1 MRILENAYALII
13 GVDNEQKTDIFQKD
27 AKAFYNVLSN
37 ETLCGYKKEN
47 IILLL
52 DKDATSENIVGALDH
67 YIERIGENSS
77 FLLFYS
83 GHGGYYQGRSYLLP
97 YLASS
102 ENLVFGKDLREKL
115 SQMKSKRMFI
125 LFDCCHSGGFFDENK
140 DEIIS
145 QAVAKHTPIQKASS
159 LEGLAQEIDNEQGMV
174 IMASSQVDE
183 RSWAR
188 GNCSI
193 FTETLIEAFKAEH
206 LKRKHFLVD
215 EYVRTVETANYVF
228 ERTPERFLELK
239 QIDNQNIAKGGNQII
254 REKMQM
260 PYANLQMSSDF
271 VICYIP
277 EELKPRIST
286 KKFTNT
292 LQNIEPIASK
302 VSNIEPW
309 ERSEGNNLL
318 LFVHG
323 FSGESKETFGK
334 IPTMLQSDSNF
345 DGWAMKPLGYSP
357 VVQPKL
363 GKDIWGAIL
372 DVDKIAMFLKTS
384 ITYKFKD
391 YDRIAIVAHS
401 LGGLVVQKAILEL
414 DQYNRNRISH
424 LIMFGTPS
432 NGISPEV
439 LTKQWNKKYSELS
452 SEGDYI
458 KSLRQEWKDT
468 FNDKYPFK
476 LKVAASSEDEYVS
489 IDSCHNPFAK
499 EYCEIVDGKHL
510 QIVKPKDEKDDAYS
524 LVLSTLTGSKFFNQY
539 TNKEEINLTLGK
551 YDAVVKELLPRK
563 NDLDKRGLTQLIFAL
578 EGLERKDEVYDIL
591 NNHPLAQNNT
601 DLMGIIGG
609 RHKRDYLKTYSYKSS
624 QLSRDY
630 YSKALKISVENEVHS
645 QIYYHA
651 INLAFLSIVT
661 DPETGKSEMKT
672 YANQALEATQHCDD
686 NLWKYATVAEA
697 NMYLG
702 NLDLAKEYYLK
713 ASEGIGIREKISM
726 HTNAYAGYVALTNKD
741 DDEFTQFLKARLL
754 S

>member
-1 MRILENAYALII
+1 MRTLENAYALII
-13 GVDNEQKTDIFQKD
+13 GVDNEQKTDIFLKD
-27 AKAFYNVLSN
+27 AKAFYDVLSD
-37 ETLCGYKKEN
+37 EALCGYKKEN
-47 IILLL
+47 ITLLL
-52 DKDATSENIVGALDH
+52 DKDATTENIIGALDN
-67 YIERIGENSS
+67 YIDKIGENSS

-83 GHGGYYQGRSYLLP
+83 GHGGYYEGRSYLLP

-115 SQMKSKRMFI
+115 SSMKSKRMFI
-125 LFDCCHSGGFFDENK
+125 LFDCCHSGGFFDNNK
-140 DEIIS
+140 DDIIS
-145 QAVAKHTPIQKASS
+145 QAVANHTQIKKSPS
-159 LEGLAQEIDNEQGMV
+159 LEGLAQEIDDEQGMV

-188 GNCSI
+188 GACSI
-193 FTETLIEAFKAEH
+193 FTQTLIEAFKAEH
-206 LKRKHFLVD
+206 LKKKHFLVD

-228 ERTPERFLELK
+228 ERTPQRFLELK
-239 QIDNQNIAKGGNQII
+239 QIDNENIAKGGEQII

-286 KKFTNT
+286 KKFNA
-292 LQNIEPIASK
+292 IPKVEPEVTQKEMA
-302 VSNIEPW
+302 EPW

-318 LFVHG
+318 LFIHG
-323 FSGESKETFGK
+323 FSGESKDTFGK
-334 IPTMLQSDSNF
+334 IPIMLQADSNF

-357 VVQPKL
+357 VAQPKL

-372 DVDKIAMFLKTS
+372 DVDKIAVFLKTS

-401 LGGLVVQKAILEL
+401 LGGLVAQKAILEL
-414 DQYNRNRISH
+414 DQDNRNRISH

-439 LTKQWNKKYSELS
+439 LNKQWNKKYSELS
-452 SEGDYI
+452 SEGSYI
-458 KSLRQEWKDT
+458 KSLRKEWEDT
-468 FNDKYPFK
+468 FNNNYPFK

-489 IDSCHNPFAK
+489 IDSCHKPFDK

-563 NDLDKRGLTQLIFAL
+563 DDLDKRGLTQLIFAL
-578 EGLERKDEVYDIL
+578 EGLERKDEVYEIL
-591 NNHPLAQNNT
+591 KTHQMAQNNT

-624 QLSRDY
+624 QLSREY
-630 YSKALKISVENEVHS
+630 YSKALKISVENEVDS

-661 DPETGKSEMKT
+661 DPETGRSEMKK
-672 YANQALEATQHCDD
+672 YANQALEAANKCDD
-686 NLWKYATVAEA
+686 SWKDATIAEA

-702 NLDLAKEYYLK
+702 NLDTAKEFYLK

-726 HTNAYAGYVALTNKD
+726 HTNAYAGYVALTNKE

>member
-1 MRILENAYALII
+1 MRTLENAYALII

-27 AKAFYNVLSN
+27 AKSFYNVLSDKA
-37 ETLCGYKKEN
+37 LCGYKKEN
-47 IILLL
+47 ITLLL
-52 DKDATSENIVGALDH
+52 DKDATSENIVGALDN
-67 YIERIGENSS
+67 YIEKIGENSS

-83 GHGGYYQGRSYLLP
+83 GHGGYYEGRSYLLP

-140 DEIIS
+140 DDIIS
-145 QAVAKHTPIQKASS
+145 QAVANHSTIKKASS
-159 LEGLAQEIDNEQGMV
+159 LEGLAQEIDDEQGMV

-206 LKRKHFLVD
+206 LKKKHFLVD

-228 ERTPERFLELK
+228 ERTPKRFLELK
-239 QIDNQNIAKGGNQII
+239 QIDNQNIAKGEDQII

-260 PYANLQMSSDF
+260 PYANLQMSADF

-277 EELKPRIST
+277 EELKGKIST
-286 KKFTNT
+286 RKFKKANQDNENVISKSDNT
-292 LQNIEPIASK
+292 PS
-302 VSNIEPW
+302 W
-309 ERSEGNNLL
+309 EREEGNNLL
-318 LFVHG
+318 LFLHG
-323 FSGESKETFGK
+323 FSGESKDTFGK

-345 DGWAMKPLGYSP
+345 DGWAMKALGYAP
-357 VVQPKL
+357 IVQPKL

-372 DVDKIAMFLKTS
+372 DVDKIAGFLKTS
-384 ITYKFKD
+384 IQNKFRN

-401 LGGLVVQKAILEL
+401 LGGLVAQKALLLL
-414 DQYNRNRISH
+414 DDDSRDRISH

-432 NGISPEV
+432 NGIAPEV
-439 LTKQWNKKYSELS
+439 LNKQWNKKYKELN
-452 SEGDYI
+452 SEGEYI
-458 KSLRQEWKDT
+458 QSLRNEWKET
-468 FNDKYPFK
+468 FNHTYPFK
-476 LKVAASSEDEYVS
+476 LKVAASTEDEYVS
-489 IDSCHNPFAK
+489 LESCHKPFAK
-499 EYCEIVDGKHL
+499 EYREFVDAKHL
-510 QIVKPKDEKDDAYS
+510 MMVKPKDDKDDAYS
-524 LVLSTLTGSKFFNQY
+524 LILNTLTGSKFFNQY

-563 NDLDKRGLTQLIFAL
+563 EDLDKRGLTQLIFAL
-578 EGLERKDEVYDIL
+578 EGLERKEEVYDIL
-591 NNHPLAQNNT
+591 NNHPMAQNNT

-624 QLSRDY
+624 QLSREY
-630 YSKALKISVENEVHS
+630 YNTALQISIENEVHS

-661 DPETGKSEMKT
+661 NPDTGKSEMKK
-672 YANQALEATQHCDD
+672 YANQALEATNHCDD
-686 NLWKYATVAEA
+686 DLWKFATVAEA

-702 NLDLAKEYYLK
+702 NFDIAKEYYLK
-713 ASEGIGIREKISM
+713 ASEGIGVREKISM
-726 HTNAYAGYVALTNKD
+726 HTNAYAGYVALTNKE

>member
-1 MRILENAYALII
+1 MRTLENAYALII

-27 AKAFYNVLSN
+27 AKAFYDVLSD

-47 IILLL
+47 ITLLL
-52 DKDATSENIVGALDH
+52 DKDATSENIVGALDN
-67 YIERIGENSS
+67 YIEKIGENSS

-83 GHGGYYQGRSYLLP
+83 GHGGYYEGRSYLLP

-140 DEIIS
+140 DDIIS
-145 QAVAKHTPIQKASS
+145 QAVANHSLIKKASS
-159 LEGLAQEIDNEQGMV
+159 LEGLAQEIDDEQGMV

-215 EYVRTVETANYVF
+215 EFVRTVETANYVF

-239 QIDNQNIAKGGNQII
+239 QIDNQNIAKGGEQII

-286 KKFTNT
+286 KKF
-292 LQNIEPIASK
+292 IKVEPVVSK
-302 VSNIEPW
+302 GETVEPW

-323 FSGESKETFGK
+323 FSGEADTFGK
-334 IPTMLQSDSNF
+334 TPLMLQSDSSF
-345 DGWAMKPLGYSP
+345 DGWAMKSLGYSP

-401 LGGLVVQKAILEL
+401 LGGLVAQKAILEL
-414 DQYNRNRISH
+414 DDDNRNRISH
-424 LIMFGTPS
+424 LILFGTPS

-452 SEGDYI
+452 SNGEYI
-458 KSLRQEWKDT
+458 KSLRQEWKDN

-489 IDSCHNPFAK
+489 IDSCHKPFDK
-499 EYCEIVDGKHL
+499 KYCEIVDGRHL

-524 LVLSTLTGSKFFNQY
+524 LILSTLTGSKFFNQY

-551 YDAVVKELLPRK
+551 YDTVVKELLPRK
-563 NDLDKRGLTQLIFAL
+563 DDLDKRGLTQLIFAL

-591 NNHPLAQNNT
+591 NNHPMAHNNT

-630 YSKALKISVENEVHS
+630 YNKALKISVENEVHS

-661 DPETGKSEMKT
+661 DPETGKSEMKK

-686 NLWKYATVAEA
+686 DLWKFATVAEA

-702 NLDLAKEYYLK
+702 NFDIAKQFYVN
-713 ASEGIGIREKISM
+713 ASEGIGVREKISM
-726 HTNAYAGYVALTNKD
+726 HTNAYAGYVALTNKAE
-741 DDEFTQFLKARLL
+741 DEFTQFLKTRLL